1 MTRLKQSS
9 KRNLLIGFGCSL
21 LILILSSAVSYI
33 SINQLLDSQRDVDH
47 TVEIESNLNGL
58 ISRMK
63 DAETGQRGF
72 LLTGEETFLEPYN
85 GARDEIGDYVTKIQL
100 LTVDQA
106 LHQSDLAELERLI
119 DTKFNL
125 IDNSI
130 KNKKRGIPPA
140 VAALTFGKRVMDSL
154 RTVSAKMIKRENQVM
169 ISKNKRMSGFV
180 AFTPIMIGIAALL
193 AMGITLLF
201 YLRVNRD
208 ARIALDLQLELKNKE
223 EKTVR
228 QIAVI
233 EGIAKKIAGGDY
245 NARVDRADLE

>member
-21 LILILSSAVSYI
+21 IILILSSAVSYI
-33 SINQLLDSQRDVDH
+33 SINQLLDSQRDVEH

-72 LLTGEETFLEPYN
+72 LLTGDETFLEPYN
-85 GARDEIGDYVTKIQL
+85 GARAEIGDYVNKIQL
-100 LTVDQA
+100 LTVDQPH
-106 LHQSDLAELERLI
+106 HQKDLASLERLI
-119 DTKFNL
+119 DTKFSL

-154 RTVSAKMIKRENQVM
+154 RNASSEMIQRENQVM
-169 ISKNKRMSGFV
+169 ILKNKRMNGFV

-193 AMGITLLF
+193 SMGITLLF
-201 YLRVNRD
+201 YFRVSKD
-208 ARIALDLQLELKNKE
+208 ASIAIDLQNELKAKE

-228 QIAVI
+228 QIAVV

-245 NARVDRADLE
+245 NARVERADLE